1 MSLDSSIAHW
11 IHRCTPYVVEPVVD
25 GGFHELDS
33 LFFLYH
39 PNHDSVEMS
48 LVFRGGPTLP
58 VCSSLFSF
66 LSNSLCSALYHNTVT
81 IRRVYYRRV
90 CFAPSSGCPWGC
102 IEICGYPF
110 LASGSS
116 TAFVSYSG
124 WNRAGDHPFFFVDI
138 SLESSILLP
147 SYTRV
152 LTFISAGI
160 LHNWYSHFLSLL
172 FAEGHIETQYCMPEP
187 LISLSLLI
195 SRCIRSAISFNC
207 LRVSHNGVRTEY
219 RFI

>member
-1 MSLDSSIAHW
+1 M
-11 IHRCTPYVVEPVVD
+11 
-25 GGFHELDS
+25 
-33 LFFLYH
+33 
-39 PNHDSVEMS
+39 
-48 LVFRGGPTLP
+48 
-58 VCSSLFSF
+58 
-66 LSNSLCSALYHNTVT
+66 SNSLCSALYHNTVT

-102 IEICGYPF
+102 IEVCGYPF

-116 TAFVSYSG
+116 TAFISYSG

-160 LHNWYSHFLSLL
+160 LHNWYSHFLSLPFL
-172 FAEGHIETQYCMPEP
+172 FAYEFIPCVTYSEGRIETQYCMPEP

-219 RFI
+219 RFIPFHLFVEIPRLYR